1 MGVQYITQDIYDYMV
16 EMRRWF
22 HCHPELSWQEENT
35 ARRIAQELE
44 SMHIDC
50 RMVCDTAVLGFLPG
64 QDSTKTIGLR
74 ADMDALAVKEE
85 TGLSYSS
92 KQDGVMHA
100 CGHDFHM
107 AMLLGAA
114 RYLAANR
121 ECLRCNVLFIFQ
133 PAEEWISDSGAAHL
147 MELDEVNHLT
157 EITGIHIWNDLP
169 VGTAC
174 VQPGV
179 LMASAD
185 TFDLVIKG
193 KGGHGATPQ
202 YTVDPI
208 VIGSQFVS
216 QLQTLV
222 SRESSPLEPLVISV
236 CTFQAG
242 STENVIPGRAV
253 LKGTVRT
260 TSETMRAG
268 IADRMERL
276 LQGICYANRA
286 EYEWNY
292 HVGTLLVDNE
302 EDLTVKARDIF
313 KDMLGTENLHDL
325 PVQMIGEDFSK
336 YQKEIPG
343 IFVLLGGNDGKHQAP
358 HHSGCFVQSEDAM
371 RYGAEY
377 FVRYVL

>member
-1 MGVQYITQDIYDYMV
+1 MGVQYITQDIYNYMI

-22 HCHPELSWQEENT
+22 HCHPELSWQEKNT
-35 ARRIAQELE
+35 AKRIVQELE
-44 SMHIDC
+44 SMHIDS
-50 RMVCDTAVLGFLPG
+50 RLVCDTAVLGFLPG
-64 QDSTKTIGLR
+64 QDGTRTIGLR

-85 TGLSYSS
+85 TGLPFSS

-114 RYLAANR
+114 KYLAANKER
-121 ECLRCNVLFIFQ
+121 LRCNVLFIFQ
-133 PAEEWISDSGAAHL
+133 PAEEWISDSGAEHL
-147 MELDEVNHLT
+147 MELDEVIRLT

-169 VGTAC
+169 EGTAC

-193 KGGHGATPQ
+193 KGGHGAAPQ

-208 VIGSQFVS
+208 VIGSQFVG

-236 CTFQAG
+236 CIFQAG
-242 STENVIPGRAV
+242 RTENVIPSQAV

-292 HVGTLLVDNE
+292 HVGSLMVNNE
-302 EDLTVKARDIF
+302 EELSVKARGIF
-313 KDMLGTENLHDL
+313 KDMLGMESLRDL

-336 YQKEIPG
+336 YQKKIPG
-343 IFVLLGGNDGKHQAP
+343 IFVLLGGNDGIHQAP

-371 RYGAEY
+371 KYGAEY